1 MKLTTNTIIPA
12 ALALLSLCACDKTP
26 ENGDLDGLWRL
37 EERYTRPDGA
47 SAYSVSADMSDAKIF
62 WAFQLKL
69 LDIKASGTLPQ
80 ATPAEVFARF
90 SHTDNTLAV
99 TETYLHER
107 AADTPITDD
116 TQIDGQPIDLSPL
129 GLRSHTDLFRIVR
142 LDSRRMT
149 LCSPTDSLV
158 FKKI

>member
-1 MKLTTNTIIPA
+1 MEHIKNTIIPA

-47 SAYSVSADMSDAKIF
+47 SAYSSPADLSAAKIY

-69 LDIKASGTLPQ
+69 MKISASGSLPQ
-80 ATPAEVFARF
+80 ATPSNIYARF
-90 SHTDNTLAV
+90 SHTGSALAV
-99 TETYLHER
+99 TETYLNDRET
-107 AADTPITDD
+107 DTLITEE
-116 TQIDGQPIDLSPL
+116 TQINGQSIDLRPL
-129 GLRSHTDLFRIVR
+129 GLNACTDLFRVVR

-149 LCSPTDSLV
+149 LCSQTDSLV

>member
-1 MKLTTNTIIPA
+1 MKTVTNKILPA

-37 EERYTRPDGA
+37 EERHTRPDGA
-47 SAYSVSADMSDAKIF
+47 SAYSLSADLPETTIY

-69 LDIKASGTLPQ
+69 LDIRVNGTPPVG
-80 ATPAEVFARF
+80 TPSEVFARF

-107 AADTPITDD
+107 ATDTPITADM
-116 TQIDGQPIDLSPL
+116 QIEGQPIDLSPL
-129 GLRSHTDLFRIVR
+129 GLHAPTDLFRIVR

-149 LCSPTDSLV
+149 LCSQTDSLV